1 MTENM
6 EARIKEII
14 ADPKLT
20 YPQRLIE
27 LAKAAENLSDPVP
40 LSEDARWFVEKEVV
54 FDMGE
59 GNAPYRPRYVLP
71 DYDLFMKQGS
81 KFLMLEPPKD
91 IWDAVSNLTILYH
104 FVPSVIA
111 GPVYIGHIDRL
122 LEPFVKDEEEARH
135 AIKLFLTHVDRVVS
149 DSFCHADIGP
159 YDTKAG
165 RIILELSAE
174 MQRPT
179 PNMSMI
185 YNEHTPDDFALKA
198 IETGLVTAKPSF
210 VNDAMYSAD
219 WGSNYA
225 IVSCYN
231 ALPVGGGGLTL
242 GRLNLKKL
250 ADLAKSKEEFL
261 NDLLPR
267 AVAAQCE
274 QMDKRDSFIF
284 EDGHFLEYTFL
295 AEEGLIHK
303 DRFVGMFGMVGL
315 AECVNQVLNLTN
327 PKERY
332 GHGKEAEEFA
342 LDVLERIHAQVEA
355 YQPKYGKFALHGQVG
370 ISTDWGVTPN
380 TRVPVGEEPPLP
392 QHLLFTAKTQKHFAA
407 GIGEL
412 FPFEETTKKNPQAVL
427 DIIRGAF
434 GQGMRYFSFYSDT
447 SDVVRIT
454 GYLVKRSD
462 IEKYDAGERC
472 VGNSTILGS
481 GASKG
486 LRIFEREVRKA

>member
-27 LAKAAENLSDPVP
+27 LAKAAENLPDPVP

-250 ADLAKSKEEFL
+250 ADLAKSKVEFL

>member
-6 EARIKEII
+6 EAKVKEIME
-14 ADPKLT
+14 DPKLT

-27 LAKAAENLSDPVP
+27 LAKAAENLPAPVA
-40 LSEDARWFVEKEVV
+40 LSEEAQWFVDRDIV

-59 GNAPYRPRYVLP
+59 GNAPYRPRYVVP
-71 DYDLFMKQGS
+71 DYDKFMKQGS
-81 KFLMLEPPKD
+81 KFLMLDPPKD
-91 IWDAVSNLTILYH
+91 IWDAVSNLLILYR

-111 GPVYIGHIDRL
+111 GPVYVGHIDRL
-122 LEPFVKDEEEARH
+122 LDPFVKDEEEARH
-135 AIKLFLTHVDRVVS
+135 AIRLFLTHIDRTIS
-149 DSFCHADIGP
+149 DSFCHANIGP
-159 YDTKAG
+159 YDTRAG

-174 MQRPT
+174 MQRPV

-185 YNEHTPDDFALKA
+185 YNEHTPDDFAKKA
-198 IETGLVTAKPSF
+198 IETGLITAKPSF
-210 VNDAMYSAD
+210 VNDAMYTAD

-250 ADLAKSKEEFL
+250 ADVTESPEQLL

-274 QMDKRDSFIF
+274 QMDKRDTYILENS
-284 EDGHFLEYTFL
+284 HFLENTFL
-295 AEEGLIHK
+295 TEEGLIQK
-303 DRFVGMFGMVGL
+303 DRFVGMFGLVGL
-315 AECVNQVLNLTN
+315 AECVNQVLHLTD

-332 GHGKEAEEFA
+332 GHGKQAEEFA
-342 LDVLERIHAQVEA
+342 LEILERIHSQVEA
-355 YQPKYGKFALHGQVG
+355 YKPKYGKFALHGQVG
-370 ISTDWGVTPN
+370 ISTDLGVTPN
-380 TRVPVGEEPPLP
+380 TRVPVGEEPSLP
-392 QHLLFTAKTQKHFAA
+392 EHLLITAKTQKHFAA

-412 FPFEETTKKNPQAVL
+412 FPFEETAKKNPQAVL
-427 DIIRGAF
+427 DIIKGAF
-434 GQGMRYFSFYSDT
+434 AEGMRYFSFYSSN
-447 SDVVRIT
+447 SDVIRVT

-462 IEKYDAGERC
+462 IEKYDAGEAC
-472 VGNSTILGS
+472 IGNSTVLGS

-486 LRIFEREVRKA
+486 LHIFERSVRSV